1 MPSVGYATIQII
13 PSIRGVADELRRQLT
28 GPAGDAGGQ
37 AGQAAG
43 DSLLDKLKVGAAAA
57 GVAAGAIL
65 VKGLGDAIDQ
75 ANVTSKLQAQLGTS
89 NKVAAQQGKLAG
101 KLYSTGVT
109 DSFESA
115 ADAIKSVMQ
124 SGLAPPGATTK
135 QLEKLATKA
144 SDVATVFDQD
154 LGGVTNAVSQMLRTG
169 LAKNADQAFDLIT
182 KGFQGGTDKAGDFL
196 DTINE
201 YGTQFRKAGLDGA
214 AGIGLLNQAIQGG
227 ARDADLAA
235 DAIKEFSIRAIDG
248 SDSTATGFKA
258 LGLNADQMA
267 ARFAKGGSTANGVLD
282 LTLDKLRGIKDPVKQ
297 AQAATA
303 LFGTQAEDLGKALFA
318 MDPSKAAKGL
328 GQVGGAAEKVGKNI
342 RSGPQYELQVFTR
355 TLQQGLVN
363 FLGGE
368 VLPLLAEWGG
378 TFNRD
383 VLPPLKTVGSALASL
398 FLPALSLVGSVLS
411 GMIDWFKQ
419 WGVWLVPLAIA
430 IGGVTLALNAQAIA
444 TGIVTAV
451 FSVYR
456 AAILIGTA
464 VTNGFAAAQAVLNA
478 VMSLNPFVLVAIA
491 LVALGAA
498 LVIAWKK
505 SETFRAIVMA
515 AWEGIKTAA
524 LYVWNSVLKP
534 AFEGIKA
541 ALSALGT
548 AFAWLWNVVIKPVF
562 GFISTAAR
570 VLLTIFTIVVF
581 GPIYLAVKALGAVFS
596 WLWTNAISP
605 VIGWIVAGFKL
616 WWGSIKVVF
625 GYFSAG
631 IRMLATWAMWL
642 WHNAIS
648 PAVRGIVAAAKF
660 MWTGVKII
668 FGYFTGGIKT
678 LASWA
683 KWLWTN
689 GVKPAF
695 NGIKSVI
702 STVYSVGIKPVFD
715 KLRAAL
721 GQVGKAFS
729 TAKDAIKTA
738 WDKVKGIAK
747 APVVFVVNTVYG
759 KLRGVWNTVA
769 GAFGAPKLPEYKFA
783 SGGVLPGYT
792 PGRDVHLAA
801 LSGGEAI
808 MRPEWTRAVGSGY
821 VNSMNAAARTGGVTG
836 VQRALGLPAFA
847 DGGIFGWVKSA
858 ASKGYDLGKSGV
870 SWLKDGVKASALSG
884 LNSVVKPLIN
894 KISGSASLYRDMITR
909 VPKKMISTIVDF
921 SDKADKK
928 LEDAGIGGK
937 GYKSALSWAR
947 TQNGKPYQW
956 GGNGDPSWDC
966 CIIGPVRIYGPNGAT
981 PIQDVRAGDQVYSYV
996 DGKLT
1001 TQTVTAAWK
1010 SKTQQVYKVRTRN
1023 RSVTASANHPFMR
1036 LVMVEPSRHVK
1047 GGKRGEQ
1054 IPARYD
1060 VEWVRLDELKRGDLL
1075 VQPREMDVQHV
1086 TAPELPDGTPVSEDI
1101 AWLLGLFVGDGY
1113 VTNNT
1118 VRICVYDDNSVRAQ
1132 QIFRS
1137 LGINSFTSPKHGVV
1151 ASSVAFVQTL
1161 RDMGLDVPGLS
1172 KRVPKAAWTWNREL
1186 RQAFLDGYCAAD
1198 GHRPTDQA
1206 RHGERTYASAS
1217 RELVED
1223 VRALHLMLG
1232 QHPSNISTNNRTKPI
1247 VIKGVPVKDAK
1258 PLHTFSVWRGRRD
1271 GEVALRRLSAGIA
1284 AWLDAGDFTV
1294 AKVLEVT
1301 DEGVQD
1307 TYDLEVAEAHNFVAD
1322 GIVVHNSGFMSAI
1335 ESVIRGQK
1343 PHRRWATGAF
1353 SGSSAP
1359 SGWVRGARSPFMIGI
1374 TNAGVGHTAGTL
1386 NGVNVESR
1394 GGDGVIV
1401 GSRARGY
1408 NASLFTDRYGFKG
1421 YANGGSPRPGEIAWV
1436 GENGP
1441 ELIRFSGGEVV
1452 YSHADS
1458 MRMAAG
1464 LGGLRGFAKGTRL
1477 SGTYRTAAQGKAYKQ
1492 VPGDL
1497 SGFTKALHGSAADI
1511 SKAAKELAKDLKAAG
1526 GAGRTLS
1533 KSTLKTSAKLESLA
1547 KRRDAVASK
1556 LATARQAATDQK
1568 QAASDFLSV
1577 SNLGDA
1583 TSVNNLIT
1591 SMRQRQTTA
1600 KTFQSSIKTLSK
1612 KGLSQTLIRQLV
1624 AMGPDSQLA
1633 GMVATAGSSQIH
1645 QLNALAKSG
1654 VKLSSTYGNTMA
1666 DAMYDSGKNASKGFL
1681 TGLVSQEKEL
1691 QAAMD
1696 KLASSLVKSIKKKLK
1711 IKSPSRVTHA
1721 LGAYTGQGFAIGL
1734 DSTASQ
1740 VAAAATRVSRAAVP
1754 AVPGAGRA
1762 GALGAGQF
1770 TVEVHT
1776 KDEALSE
1783 FVEVRIR
1790 DNNGRI
1796 LTGLNARPRG

>member
-1 MPSVGYATIQII
+1 MPTVGYATLQII
-13 PSIRGVADELRRQLT
+13 PSVRGISDELRRQLV
-28 GPAGDAGGQ
+28 GPAGDAGRQ
-37 AGQAAG
+37 AGRAAG
-43 DSLLDKLKVGAAAA
+43 DSLLDKLKVGAVAA
-57 GVAAGAIL
+57 GAAAGAIL

-75 ANVTSKLQAQLGTS
+75 ANVTNKLQAQLGTS

-124 SGLAPPGATTK
+124 AGLAPPGATTK
-135 QLEKLATKA
+135 QLEALATKA

-169 LAKNADQAFDLIT
+169 LAKNATQAFDLIT
-182 KGFQGGTDKAGDFL
+182 KGFQSGANKADDLL
-196 DTINE
+196 DTLNE

-214 AGIGLLNQAIQGG
+214 SSIGLLNQAIQGG

-267 ARFAKGGSTANGVLD
+267 AKFAKGGSAANGVLD

-303 LFGTQAEDLGKALFA
+303 LFGTQAEDLGQALFK
-318 MDPSKAAKGL
+318 MDPSKAADGL
-328 GQVGGAAEKVGKNI
+328 GKVGGAAQKVGDNI
-342 RSGPQYELQVFTR
+342 RSGPQYELKVFTR

-368 VLPLLAEWGG
+368 VLPLLSRWGA
-378 TFNRD
+378 TFSKD

-398 FLPALSLVGSVLS
+398 FLPTLSLVGSILS
-411 GMIDWFKQ
+411 GTIDWFRQ

-464 VTNGFAAAQAVLNA
+464 VTSGFAGAQAALNA
-478 VMSLNPFVLVAIA
+478 VMALNPFVLIAIA

-505 SETFRAIVMA
+505 SDTFRAIVMA

-534 AFEGIKA
+534 AFEGIKTALA
-541 ALSALGT
+541 AVGSA
-548 AFAWLWNVVIKPVF
+548 FVWLWNVVIKPVF

-570 VLLTIFTIVVF
+570 ILLTIFTIVVF
-581 GPIYLAVKALGAVFS
+581 GPIYLAVKALGAIFS

-605 VIGWIVAGFKL
+605 AIGWIVAGFKL
-616 WWGSIKVVF
+616 WWASIKVVF

-631 IRMLATWAMWL
+631 VRTLASWAMWL
-642 WHNAIS
+642 WRNAIS
-648 PAVRGIVAAAKF
+648 PALRGVVAVAKF

-702 STVYSVGIKPVFD
+702 STVYSAGIKPVFD
-715 KLRAAL
+715 KLKAAV

-729 TAKDAIKTA
+729 AAKDAIKVA

-747 APVVFVVNTVYG
+747 APVSFIVNTVYNKG
-759 KLRGVWNTVA
+759 IVGVWNKVA
-769 GAFGAPKLPEYKFA
+769 KAFGAPKLSEYKFA
-783 SGGVLPGYT
+783 TGGILPGYT

-801 LSGGEAI
+801 LSGGEAV
-808 MRPEWTRAVGSGY
+808 MRPEWTRAVGPGY

-870 SWLKDGVKASALSG
+870 NWLKNGVKASALAG

-909 VPKKMISTIVDF
+909 VPKKMLSAIVNF

-937 GYKSALSWAR
+937 GYKSALAWAR

-966 CIIGPVRIYGPNGAT
+966 
-981 PIQDVRAGDQVYSYV
+981 
-996 DGKLT
+996 
-1001 TQTVTAAWK
+1001 
-1010 SKTQQVYKVRTRN
+1010 
-1023 RSVTASANHPFMR
+1023 
-1036 LVMVEPSRHVK
+1036 
-1047 GGKRGEQ
+1047 
-1054 IPARYD
+1054 
-1060 VEWVRLDELKRGDLL
+1060 
-1075 VQPREMDVQHV
+1075 
-1086 TAPELPDGTPVSEDI
+1086 
-1101 AWLLGLFVGDGY
+1101 
-1113 VTNNT
+1113 
-1118 VRICVYDDNSVRAQ
+1118 
-1132 QIFRS
+1132 
-1137 LGINSFTSPKHGVV
+1137 
-1151 ASSVAFVQTL
+1151 
-1161 RDMGLDVPGLS
+1161 
-1172 KRVPKAAWTWNREL
+1172 
-1186 RQAFLDGYCAAD
+1186 
-1198 GHRPTDQA
+1198 
-1206 RHGERTYASAS
+1206 
-1217 RELVED
+1217 
-1223 VRALHLMLG
+1223 
-1232 QHPSNISTNNRTKPI
+1232 
-1247 VIKGVPVKDAK
+1247 
-1258 PLHTFSVWRGRRD
+1258 
-1271 GEVALRRLSAGIA
+1271 
-1284 AWLDAGDFTV
+1284 
-1294 AKVLEVT
+1294 
-1301 DEGVQD
+1301 
-1307 TYDLEVAEAHNFVAD
+1307 
-1322 GIVVHNSGFMSAI
+1322 SGFMSAI

-1359 SGWVRGARSPFMIGI
+1359 SGWVRGTRSPFMIGI

-1408 NASLFTDRYGFKG
+1408 NSGLFTDRYGFKG

-1452 YSHADS
+1452 YSNADS

-1464 LGGLRGFAKGTRL
+1464 LGALRGFAKGTRL
-1477 SGTYRTAAQGKAYKQ
+1477 GGTYRTAAQGRAYKQ

-1497 SGFTKALHGSAADI
+1497 GDFTKALHGSAADI
-1511 SKAAKELAKDLKAAG
+1511 SKAAKELARDLKAAG
-1526 GAGRTLS
+1526 GAGKGLAA
-1533 KSTLKTSAKLESLA
+1533 STLKANGKLQALA
-1547 KRRDAVASK
+1547 KKRDAVASK
-1556 LATARQAATDQK
+1556 LATARQAAVDQR
-1568 QAASDFLSV
+1568 QTASDYLSV
-1577 SNLGDA
+1577 SNLGDS
-1583 TSVNNLIT
+1583 TSVNGLIK
-1591 SMRQRQTTA
+1591 SMRERQTTA
-1600 KTFQSSIKTLSK
+1600 KNFQSSIKTLQK
-1612 KGLSQTLIRQLV
+1612 KGLSQSLIQQLV
-1624 AMGPDSQLA
+1624 AMGPDSDLA
-1633 GMVATAGSSQIH
+1633 RMVSTSGTLQIK
-1645 QLNALAKSG
+1645 QLNKLAKSG
-1654 VKLSSTYGNTMA
+1654 TKLSSSYGNTMA

-1696 KLASSLVKSIKKKLK
+1696 KLGAALIKSIKKKLK
-1711 IKSPSRVTHA
+1711 IKSPSRVTHK

-1740 VAAAATRVSRAAVP
+1740 VAAAASRVSRAAMP
-1754 AVPGAGRA
+1754 AVPAAGRA
-1762 GALGAGQF
+1762 AADAGAF

-1776 KDEALSE
+1776 KDEALAE

-1796 LTGLNARPRG
+1796 LTGLNARPRR